1 MLYPIYVYIF
11 TEATAHW
18 YSINMG
24 QIESAYT
31 STTEIIFLFK
41 EQKHCPSGNRAHGF
55 RRMYFPKA
63 KLVAMFII
71 FSISIYNNRLR
82 FILPVIS

>member
-1 MLYPIYVYIF
+1 MIF

-31 STTEIIFLFK
+31 STTEIMFLFK
-41 EQKHCPSGNRAHGF
+41 EQNVAHQENEL
-55 RRMYFPKA
+55 MVSVEY
-63 KLVAMFII
+63 I
-71 FSISIYNNRLR
+71 FQQLS
-82 FILPVIS
+82 